1 MKTIFSLVFMLM
13 GVFVFA
19 QVVNVNPDP
28 YGDPWIAGDAL
39 PMLPEVEANLH
50 IMQLTP
56 QSAAKTLPAVVK
68 NNELIYMP
76 PVFDQEGTASCVQAA
91 EVWYCFAYEIN
102 RLRDVKAGNN
112 IDTLTNLYHPFF
124 TYNFLNKGYDTVG
137 TAYGSGFDIVKRNGC
152 PSLDDYDDPSLDIDT
167 LMHLYWM
174 DGYDKYYR
182 GMFNKVDSSGS
193 ISWDSTYN
201 SLELLKHWLAD
212 HNNGEE
218 TGGLAV
224 IDIYAYSGWQHYAM
238 FDYSSPE
245 YGKHYVT
252 QWGTAG
258 SHSLTLVG
266 YHDSVQCFDINGDS
280 IYANIDTNNNGVI
293 ELFECELGA
302 FLAVNSWGED
312 ALNHDDGYIYIPYLM
327 MEGLSNPYTA
337 ITCYANAG
345 YEPQLTVKSSVVHP
359 YRQKIGL
366 SIGYAENADSIE
378 VTDYEYLGI
387 FKSQGGAHDFR
398 GAYDGPIE
406 FGLDFSHS
414 YINEDFGKIFLRTW
428 SGDYSNTYE
437 GYIDTFSIVDYR
449 WNEEFHLGCDTN
461 FPFQILQQ
469 NPSDFI
475 DLHIDYDLIVPGD
488 DQIIDQNVNLFS
500 NMVSRF
506 NPTVRNNASLTIED
520 SVEIDMYNSI
530 IEIEEGAS
538 LIIGDNVVFTGKSG
552 QNELLINGNIQ
563 IGKNVQFI
571 NIDNIFLNN
580 ENQQIT
586 INNAVFNQSFLLN
599 KSQGLSI
606 NKCTFSSCDVL
617 WSTRGNLT
625 IDSSDFYC
633 TWLLIDNLYG
643 SASDVATITSNN
655 ISGYQNCPAGIYIS
669 DYDKFLIARNSI
681 DNCGSGIQIYESGW
695 GISGNQNVFDNEIS
709 NCSNKGLN
717 IYNSR
722 ASIAENYIHGNEYGV
737 WIARNSQVAMVGNA
751 AAYYEYETQQI
762 KDNNSYEIYASE
774 FSFPWYCKYNVI
786 IDNDNSGNPTDPLVY
801 FDYTGI
807 EKKDIRY
814 NCWGTGFSAT
824 DDLYPVDGFFW
835 DPQWCPP
842 GTTIL
847 NGLVEQLYF
856 DAIDEYEN
864 GNFAQAQQ
872 EFEYIIDNYPA
883 TKYAENAI
891 RDLFSIE
898 QFLDHDYAALIQY
911 FENNNSIQNNLRLKK
926 LAHFLSNRCNT
937 KLEDWQL
944 VIDHYEDIIDNPETP
959 ADSIFAIID
968 LGYTYL
974 LMEASGN
981 KSYYQGKMTEY
992 IPGSKTQFV
1001 DQKTYLLSLL
1011 PFTKESEDEMNN
1023 ESAPKLG
1030 ELQQNI
1036 PNPFRRTTTI
1046 PFKTYVDASVTI
1058 SVCNHTGREII
1069 SQELGY
1075 IRAGENNIQLDLN
1088 ELVSGIYLYSLI
1100 INGQNVDCQKMILLE
1115 N

>member
-1 MKTIFSLVFMLM
+1 MKKVTLLLVLMLLFFNK
-13 GVFVFA
+13 GNA
-19 QVVNVNPDP
+19 QLINLNPDP
-28 YGDPWIAGDAL
+28 SGDPWIAGGLPVVTPEIQAELDAI
-39 PMLPEVEANLH
+39 PE
-50 IMQLTP
+50 MQLSP
-56 QSAAKTLPAVVK
+56 ASAAVNLPAVVD
-68 NNELIYMP
+68 NS
-76 PVFDQEGTASCVQAA
+76 QEIFMRPIFLQTNGACGQASGVA
-91 EVWYCFAYEIN
+91 YNYTYEIN
-102 RLRDVKAGNN
+102 CLRNLPAN
-112 IDTLTNLYHPFF
+112 DTAFTDNLYPTHY
-124 TYNFLNKGYDTVG
+124 TYNFLNEGNPYVGSWYYKGW
-137 TAYGSGFDIVKRNGC
+137 DIIMENGC
-152 PSLDDYDDPSLDIDT
+152 PNITSWGGLAGDYRRWITGYSNYYSGMHNKIDSIWAIYVGSPAGLELFKHWIKHHNAGDSTGGLGCFSIYMGGVVYDNLPPESAEPDKMAMVDWNSDSTGFHAMTFVGYNDSIKYDLNNDGLFTNDLDINNDSVVNMEDWEIGALKVANSHGLT
-167 LMHLYWM
+167 WPENDPYQ
-174 DGYDKYYR
+174 DGYSYLPYR
-182 GMFNKVDSSGS
+182 LLAKPDVIWDHEVHVLRAKETYSPSITVKATVDYCGR
-193 ISWDSTYN
+193 
-201 SLELLKHWLAD
+201 ELLK
-212 HNNGEE
+212 
-218 TGGLAV
+218 
-224 IDIYAYSGWQHYAM
+224 
-238 FDYSSPE
+238 F
-245 YGKHYVT
+245 K
-252 QWGTAG
+252 
-258 SHSLTLVG
+258 VG
-266 YHDSVQCFDINGDS
+266 YG
-280 IYANIDTNNNGVI
+280 
-293 ELFECELGA
+293 
-302 FLAVNSWGED
+302 
-312 ALNHDDGYIYIPYLM
+312 
-327 MEGLSNPYTA
+327 
-337 ITCYANAG
+337 
-345 YEPQLTVKSSVVHP
+345 
-359 YRQKIGL
+359 
-366 SIGYAENADSIE
+366 ENANVPSITAQHGTTFSCFHEQGGIWCMQGNNSDSIE
-378 VTDYEYLGI
+378 I
-387 FKSQGGAHDFR
+387 
-398 GAYDGPIE
+398 
-406 FGLDFSHS
+406 GLDFGHW
-414 YINEDFGKIFLRTW
+414 YLKEDVGKIFLRI
-428 SGDYSNTYE
+428 SEFGDTLPNDGT
-437 GYIDTFSIVDYR
+437 INQFSIIDYR
-449 WNEEFHLGCDTN
+449 WNEIFELECEEP
-461 FPFQILQQ
+461 FPVVLAHNSSTTIAV
-469 NPSDFI
+469 
-475 DLHIDYDLIVPGD
+475 DYDLIVPGD

-506 NPTVRNNASLTIED
+506 NPTVSNNASLTIED

-599 KSQGLSI
+599 KSPGLSI

-633 TWLLIDNLYG
+633 TWLLIDNLFG

-695 GISGNQNVFDNEIS
+695 GVSGNQNVFDNEIS

-722 ASIAENYIHGNEYGV
+722 ASIAENYIHGNDYGV
-737 WIARNSQVAMVGNA
+737 WIARNSQIALVGNA
-751 AAYYEYETQQI
+751 AAYDYNETQQI
-762 KDNNSYEIYASE
+762 KDNNSYELYASE

-786 IDNDNSGNPTDPLVY
+786 IDNDNSGNPSDPLVY

-807 EKKDIRY
+807 EKKDVNY
-814 NCWGTGFSAT
+814 NCWGTGFLAT
-824 DDLYPVDGFFW
+824 DDLYPVGGF
-835 DPQWCPP
+835 DCDSIWCPP
-842 GTTIL
+842 GTTIV

-864 GNFAQAQQ
+864 ENFAQAQQ

-883 TKYAENAI
+883 TKYAENAV

-898 QFLDHDYAALIQY
+898 QFIDNDYASLIQY
-911 FENNNSIQNNLRLKK
+911 FENNDSIQNNIRLKK

-944 VIDHYEDIIDNPETP
+944 VIDHYEDIIENPETP

-1011 PFTKESEDEMNN
+1011 PFTKESGDDINS
-1023 ESAPKLG
+1023 ESVPRTG

-1036 PNPFRRTTTI
+1036 PNPFRNITSI
-1046 PFKTYVDASVTI
+1046 PFKTFVDGSVTI
-1058 SVCNHTGREII
+1058 SVYNHTGGEVI

-1075 IRAGENNIQLDLN
+1075 ISAGENIIQIELKDLP
-1088 ELVSGIYLYSLI
+1088 SGIYFYSLVV
-1100 INGQNVDCQKMILLE
+1100 NGVDVDSKKMVLLK
-1115 N
+1115 

>member
-1 MKTIFSLVFMLM
+1 MILPCMILTCYTFTGWMVMKNTIGECLIKPIQWAVSHGTVH
-13 GVFVFA
+13 
-19 QVVNVNPDP
+19 
-28 YGDPWIAGDAL
+28 ITAL
-39 PMLPEVEANLH
+39 
-50 IMQLTP
+50 
-56 QSAAKTLPAVVK
+56 
-68 NNELIYMP
+68 
-76 PVFDQEGTASCVQAA
+76 G
-91 EVWYCFAYEIN
+91 
-102 RLRDVKAGNN
+102 
-112 IDTLTNLYHPFF
+112 
-124 TYNFLNKGYDTVG
+124 
-137 TAYGSGFDIVKRNGC
+137 
-152 PSLDDYDDPSLDIDT
+152 
-167 LMHLYWM
+167 
-174 DGYDKYYR
+174 
-182 GMFNKVDSSGS
+182 
-193 ISWDSTYN
+193 
-201 SLELLKHWLAD
+201 LLKHWLAD
-212 HNNGEE
+212 HNDSAE

-224 IDIYAYSGWQHYAM
+224 IDIFAYNGWVHNTM
-238 FDYSSPE
+238 FDYGSPE
-245 YGKHYVT
+245 YLKHYVT
-252 QWGTAG
+252 QWGTSG
-258 SHSLTLVG
+258 SHALTLVG
-266 YHDSVQCFDINGDS
+266 YHDSVHCFDLNGDD
-280 IYANIDTNNNGVI
+280 IYANIDSNNNGVI
-293 ELFECELGA
+293 ELSECELGA

-312 ALNHDDGYIYIPYLM
+312 ADDHDDGYVYIPYLM
-327 MEGLSNPYTA
+327 MEGLSIPYTA
-337 ITCYANAG
+337 YTCYANAG
-345 YEPQLTVKSSVVHP
+345 YEPQLTIKSSFEHP
-359 YRQKIGL
+359 CRRMISLK
-366 SIGYAENADSIE
+366 SAYAENADS
-378 VTDYEYLGI
+378 VSSTNGLSHYI
-387 FKSQGGAHDFR
+387 FSSDGGCHDFR
-398 GAYDGPIE
+398 GAYDGPLE
-406 FGLDFSHS
+406 LGLDFS
-414 YINEDFGKIFLRTW
+414 YYYDTCDFGKIFLRTW
-428 SGDYSNTYE
+428 SNDYTNTYE

-461 FPFQILQQ
+461 FPFQIFQ
-469 NPSDFI
+469 PDTSDFI
-475 DLHIDYDLIVPGD
+475 DLFIDYDLIPHED
-488 DQIIDQNVNLFS
+488 PITSKLQLFS

-506 NPTVRNNASLTIED
+506 NPTVSNNATLTIED
-520 SVEIDMYNSI
+520 SVKIDMYNSI
-530 IEIEEGAS
+530 IEIEAGAS

-580 ENQQIT
+580 ESQQIT
-586 INNAVFNQSFLLN
+586 INNAAFNQSFLLN
-599 KSQGLSI
+599 KSLGLCI

-633 TWLLIDNLYG
+633 TWLLIDNLWG
-643 SASDVATITSNN
+643 STSDVATITSNN

-681 DNCGSGIQIYESGW
+681 NNCGSGIQIYESGW
-695 GISGNQNVFDNEIS
+695 GVSGNQNVFDNEIS

-737 WIARNSQVAMVGNA
+737 WIARNSQVAIVGNA

-762 KDNNSYEIYASE
+762 KDNNRYELYASE

-786 IDNDNSGNPTDPLVY
+786 IDNDNAGNPDDPLVY
-801 FDYTGI
+801 YDIQEADTL
-807 EKKDIRY
+807 DIRY

-864 GNFAQAQQ
+864 ENFAQAQQ

-911 FENNNSIQNNLRLKK
+911 FENNSSIQNNLRLKK

-944 VIDHYEDIIDNPETP
+944 VIDHYEDIIENPETP

-992 IPGSKTQFV
+992 IPCSKTQFV

-1011 PFTKESEDEMNN
+1011 PFTKESGDDINS
-1023 ESAPKLG
+1023 ESVPRTG

-1036 PNPFRRTTTI
+1036 PNPFRNITSI
-1046 PFKTYVDASVTI
+1046 PFKTFVDGSVTI
-1058 SVCNHTGREII
+1058 SVYNHNGSEVI

-1075 IRAGENNIQLDLN
+1075 IRAGENTIQI
-1088 ELVSGIYLYSLI
+1088 ELKDFPSGIYLYSLI
-1100 INGQNVDCQKMILLE
+1100 INGQFVDSKKMILLDY
-1115 N
+1115 